1 MRFSK
6 VTAVMVVQDVQP
18 CIDFWQGKLGFEL
31 KTTVPEGDQVGFA
44 ILARDDVEIMY
55 QSVPSVAKD
64 NASILS
70 GSAKTLRTVLYF
82 EVDDLDE
89 IERRLAGVTRLF
101 ERRKTFYGSEEI
113 CVPDPAGNV
122 LVFSKFSAS

>member
-1 MRFSK
+1 MKIQK

-18 CIDFWQGKLGFEL
+18 CIEFWSARLGFEVT
-31 KTTVPEGDQVGFA
+31 TTVPEGDEVGFA
-44 ILARDDVEIMY
+44 ILARDGVEIMY
-55 QSVPSVAKD
+55 QSVASVAKD
-64 NASILS
+64 NPSILQ
-70 GSAKTLRTVLYF
+70 GQAKLRTVLFF

-89 IERRLAGVTRLF
+89 VERKLAGVPPLF

-122 LVFSKFSAS
+122 VTFAKFSAR